1 MYLYIYIYNFLSHLR
16 VGVNGHNALKTFMC
30 FPKNKK
36 TNDDIVKIQLQ
47 NLGNF
52 PLIYQYY

>member
-1 MYLYIYIYNFLSHLR
+1 MYLYIYNFLSHLR
-16 VGVNGHNALKTFMC
+16 VGVNRHNALKTSFMC

-36 TNDDIVKIQLQ
+36 TNDDTVKIQLE

-52 PLIYQYY
+52 PLICQYY